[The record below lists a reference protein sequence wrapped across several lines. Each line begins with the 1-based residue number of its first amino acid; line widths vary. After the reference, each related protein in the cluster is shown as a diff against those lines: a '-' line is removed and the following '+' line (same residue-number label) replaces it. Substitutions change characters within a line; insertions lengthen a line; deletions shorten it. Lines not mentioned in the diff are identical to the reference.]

1 MPAAADERR
10 ARLERI
16 VEESI
21 SEALALELALQAERN
36 ALEARDDAALGSA
49 AEEKRIRVA
58 RLEQLE
64 ADRKTAGTTPDAV
77 QDLAAAPVDV
87 AADVLPAGRWQNF
100 LSIVARCKRMNTTN
114 GAIIHLRR
122 QQVNDALRLVSG
134 MGTGTYG
141 PSGAEPSSTARRTL
155 AAI

>member
-1 MPAAADERR
+1 MPAAPDERL
-10 ARLERI
+10 AKLEHN
-16 VEESI
+16 VESSI
-21 SEALALELALQAERN
+21 SEALALEFALQAERN
-36 ALEARDDAALGSA
+36 ALETREDAALSSA
-49 AEEKRIRVA
+49 AEEKSLRVA

-64 ADRKTAGTTPDAV
+64 ADRKAFP
-77 QDLAAAPVDV
+77 
-87 AADVLPAGRWQNF
+87 AADPLSAARWQTF

-134 MGTGTYG
+134 TGAGTYG
-141 PSGAEPSSTARRTL
+141 PSGAESSPAGRAL